1 MKKILF
7 VLFVVILSSSK
18 TFAQNPN
25 SFSFDVAQFIN
36 DFGDY
41 IDKSGK
47 SEAKDA
53 MSEFEGYY
61 NAGRFSNTQKIYIIK
76 MSNEMLSRNFL
87 ISPDFE
93 NYLKAMNGIVASNQ
107 VSKFDN
113 WHKALFNALNISKD
127 AFTKFLIVSRNI
139 YGDQVVA
146 NIGSM
151 KWVSNST
158 DVDLQTK
165 GDPAFIFKN
174 LDLFCYTPGDT
185 LEIYNTSGKYFP
197 ATNTW
202 IGKGG
207 KSDWTR
213 VGIDSAHIYAILKSY
228 KIDFQSGMVIAD
240 TALFYNPTLFSQPLI
255 GKLIDKPMGQSMGEK
270 SPYPQFESYK
280 KNYSGLNFGRGK
292 YTGGFGMKGATIIC
306 KGTDS
311 VPAQLVFYFKERP
324 ALKIASQE
332 LVVRANKVSTQKASA
347 TLYLDKD
354 SIFHPQ
360 LEFTYRLN
368 DHNIILYRSDEGIS
382 LAPFLDTYHNVEFYC
397 DEVKWDLNNPKID
410 IDMIN
415 DNAPARFESI
425 NHFRDYRYEQL
436 EFMLDYN
443 PLQRIKLYCEKYK
456 INGFYIEP
464 YAANFRSNKSDIKIQ
479 MIDLH
484 SRGFINYDSKREYV
498 TIKTKLK
505 DYVNAHNGRTD
516 YDAITF
522 ESIIKR
528 YANATISL
536 INNDLQI
543 QGVPKFYFS
552 DSQNV
557 YIIPKEQ
564 VVTLKKNRTMDFS
577 GKLRAGKVDFYGN
590 GFSFDYVK
598 FEVRLN
604 NVDSMKFLYKDEK
617 TGNNLPVK
625 SALNNIY
632 GTLAIDHAF
641 NKSGRKHFPG
651 YPVFK
656 SDVGSKVFY
665 DKPSTQLGT
674 YQHDRFYFDVDPF
687 TMDSLNDLDLE
698 HMALSGTLI
707 SGGIIP
713 DLKHF
718 ISLQSDKS
726 LGFKLASPEPGYP
739 MYGGKGR
746 GFVDL
751 SLSDEGF
758 FGNGNLKYI
767 SSTSVSNQF
776 IFLLDSMN
784 AQCNTFDNLRTSIY
798 PTVKGVNVYEHWL
811 PYADTMFISR
821 MQEYISFSDNR
832 STLDGT
838 LILTPTD
845 LRARGIT
852 NVEESQ
858 LLSEDFW
865 LQPDNILSENCTFRI
880 RSLQDSSRFSFNSA
894 SVKANV
900 NLQDRIGNFVFN
912 SGGLNSNFTFNQ
924 YAGSFEQFIWY
935 MDHKKVDF
943 RSYMINSEA
952 ASYLVSTRSGQ
963 DSLKFTTGISTLDLH
978 DFTLYSKKVP
988 FIRVGDAKVFA
999 DSQQVTIKQD
1009 ADMQILYRA
1018 NITADTITKYH
1029 NIENASV
1036 KILGRFNL
1044 DGKGDYEYVDRKK
1057 NKQKFFLS
1065 EININPAHQLV
1076 AKSII
1081 PDSIHF
1087 YVGPHIFFKGNALLK
1102 SIVKNL
1108 EYDGYFLAENKLPM
1122 PKTDWFRNSAVV
1134 NPDSVYINVQ
1144 ESLVNQNRQTLSVGM
1159 NISLDS
1165 THAYPSF
1172 FSRKRSASDHEL
1184 IKVQG
1189 TLFYDEKTNVFKMGS
1204 YSKIFKQAP
1213 KGNLMVFNEAKKNFY
1228 TEGRYK
1234 IGFEG
1239 SKFEISAAGNAS
1251 YSYLD
1256 TSFNMKLVMLL
1267 NFPFP
1272 QNALRAMYDSLTDQ
1286 SLTANQPEFD
1296 PVFLTK
1302 ALSEVVEERNIKK
1315 IKEEIE
1321 DNNSIRL
1328 INDLEKTI
1336 FISDMNVKWNQ
1347 PTRSL
1352 VSVGDIGINSFDKY
1366 KFERKIRGKMELVK
1380 RRSGDDFTLYLQS
1393 PQGSWYFFKYQKGI
1407 MYVIGSD
1414 LAFNKIL
1421 KDQIDKVS
1429 KDEYKLR
1436 LANISARNQ
1445 FVKAMKNK

>member
-1 MKKILF
+1 MKKSGFILF
-7 VLFVVILSSSK
+7 IFLLTTASS
-18 TFAQNPN
+18 FAQRPN
-25 SFSFDVAQFIN
+25 SFSFDVVQFIN
-36 DFGDY
+36 DLEDF
-41 IDKSGK
+41 IDNGK

-61 NAGRFSNTQKIYIIK
+61 NSGRFSNTQKIYIIK
-76 MSNEMLSRNFL
+76 MSNEMLNRNFQ

-93 NYLKAMNGIVASNQ
+93 NYLRAMNGIAQSNQ
-107 VSKFDN
+107 VDKFDN
-113 WHKALFNALNISKD
+113 WHKALNNSLLISKD

-139 YGDQVVA
+139 YGDHIVA
-146 NIGSM
+146 QSGFM
-151 KWVSNST
+151 KWMST
-158 DVDLQTK
+158 SADVDLQTK
-165 GDPAFIFKN
+165 GEPAFIFKN
-174 LDLFCYTPGDT
+174 LDLFCFTPGDT
-185 LEIYNTSGKYFP
+185 LEVYNTSGKYAP

-202 IGKGG
+202 YGKGG
-207 KSDWTR
+207 KTDWTR
-213 VGIDSAHIYAILKSY
+213 VGIDSNHIYAILKNY
-228 KIDFQSGMVIAD
+228 KIDMSSGLLIAD
-240 TALFYNPTLFSQPLI
+240 TALFYNSTLFSQPLI
-255 GKLIDKPMGQSMGEK
+255 GKLTDKPMGQSMGEK
-270 SPYPQFESYK
+270 STYPQFDSHK
-280 KNYSGLNFGRGK
+280 KNYTGLTFGRAK
-292 YTGGFGMKGATIIC
+292 YTGGIGMKGATIIC
-306 KGTDS
+306 RGTDS
-311 VPAQLVFYFKERP
+311 MPAQLVFLFKEKP
-324 ALKIASQE
+324 ALKVASME
-332 LVVRANKVSTQKASA
+332 FIVRASKVVTQKASA

-354 SIFHPQ
+354 SIYHPQ

-368 DHNIILYRSDEGIS
+368 DQNIILYRSDEGIS
-382 LAPFLDTYHNVEFYC
+382 QTPFLDVYHNVEFYC
-397 DEVKWDLNNPKID
+397 DEIKWDLNNPKID

-415 DNAPARFESI
+415 DNAPALFESV
-425 NHFRDYRYEQL
+425 NYFRDYRYERI
-436 EFMLDYN
+436 EMMLAYN
-443 PLQRIKLYCEKYK
+443 PLQRIKLFCEKNK
-456 INGFYIEP
+456 INSFDIDFY
-464 YAANFRSNKSDIKIQ
+464 ANLYKSNKSDIKLQ

-484 SRGFINYDSKREYV
+484 AKGFVNYDSEKERVTVKR
-498 TIKTKLK
+498 KLI
-505 DYVNAHNGRTD
+505 DYVNAHNGKTD

-522 ESIIKR
+522 ESVIRR
-528 YANATISL
+528 YPNATISL

-564 VVTLKKNRTMDFS
+564 IVTLKKNRNMDFS

-590 GFSFDYVK
+590 GFSFDYNR

-604 NVDSMKFLYKDEK
+604 NVDSMKFLYHDDKIGAD
-617 TGNNLPVK
+617 LPVK

-632 GTLAIDHAF
+632 GTLAIDHPY
-641 NKSGRKHFPG
+641 NKSGRKRFPG

-665 DKPSTQLGT
+665 DKPSTQSGV
-674 YQHDRFYFDVDPF
+674 YERNRFYFDVDPF

-713 DLKHF
+713 DLKNF
-718 ISLQSDKS
+718 LSLQPDRS
-726 LGFKLASPEPGYP
+726 LGFKVASPEPGYP

-758 FGNGNLKYI
+758 FGKGNLKYI
-767 SSTSVSNQF
+767 VSTSVSDKF

-784 AQCNTFDNLRTSIY
+784 ASCNTFDNQRTSVY
-798 PTVKGVNVYEHWL
+798 PTVKALNVYEHWL
-811 PYADTMFISR
+811 PYADTMFVTR
-821 MQEYISFSDNR
+821 TQEYIAFSDNR
-832 STLDGT
+832 ATLDGT

-845 LRARGIT
+845 LRATGII
-852 NVEESQ
+852 NVEEAQ
-858 LLSEDFW
+858 LLSKDFW
-865 LQPDNILSENCTFRI
+865 LQPDNILSDNSLFRI
-880 RSLQDSSRFSFNSA
+880 RALRDSSNFWFNSMSA
-894 SVKANV
+894 KVNV
-900 NLQDRIGNFVFN
+900 NLQDRIGNFIFN
-912 SGGLNSNFTFNQ
+912 AGGLNSNFTYNQ

-943 RSYMINSEA
+943 RSYMVASEP
-952 ASYLVSTRSGQ
+952 ASYLVSVRAGQ

-978 DFTLYSKKVP
+978 DFTLYSKKIP
-988 FIRVGDAKVFA
+988 FIRVGDAKIFA
-999 DSQQVTIKQD
+999 DSQQVTIKAE
-1009 ADMQILYRA
+1009 ADMQTLHRS
-1018 NITADTITKYH
+1018 NIIADTITKYH
-1029 NIENASV
+1029 SIENATL
-1036 KILGRFNL
+1036 KIGGRFKL
-1044 DGKGDYEYVDRKK
+1044 GGTGDYEYIDLKK

-1065 EININPAHQLV
+1065 DININPEHQLV
-1076 AKSII
+1076 ATSII
-1081 PDSIHF
+1081 PDSIRF
-1087 YVGPHIFFKGNALLK
+1087 YVGPHIQFKGNALLK
-1102 SIVKNL
+1102 SVVKNL
-1108 EYDGYFLAENKLPM
+1108 EYDGFFLAEHKMLLPR
-1122 PKTDWFRNSAVV
+1122 TDWFKNAAVV

-1144 ESLVNQNRQTLSVGM
+1144 ANLVNQVRQTLSVGM
-1159 NISLDS
+1159 NISIDS

-1172 FSRKRSASDHEL
+1172 FSRKRSASDQEL
-1184 IKVQG
+1184 MKVEG
-1189 TLFYDEKTNVFKMGS
+1189 TLFYDEKTNVFKMGA
-1204 YSKIFKQAP
+1204 YNKIFKDAP

-1228 TEGRYK
+1228 TEGKYK

-1239 SKFEISAAGNAS
+1239 SKFEINAAGNAS

-1256 TSFNMKLVMLL
+1256 TTFNMKLVMLL

-1272 QNALRAMYDSLTDQ
+1272 QGAIRVMYDSLTDQ

-1347 PTRSL
+1347 ATRSL

-1414 LAFNKIL
+1414 LAFNAIL

-1445 FVKAMKNK
+1445 FVKAMKNKQ

>member
-1 MKKILF
+1 
-7 VLFVVILSSSK
+7 
-18 TFAQNPN
+18 
-25 SFSFDVAQFIN
+25 
-36 DFGDY
+36 
-41 IDKSGK
+41 
-47 SEAKDA
+47 
-53 MSEFEGYY
+53 MSEFEGNY
-61 NAGRFSNTQKIYIIK
+61 NAGKFSNNQKIYIIK
-76 MSNEMLSRNFL
+76 MSNEMLNRNFL

-93 NYLKAMNGIVASNQ
+93 NYLKAMNGIVLSNQ

-139 YGDQVVA
+139 YGDQIVA
-146 NIGSM
+146 NVGSM
-151 KWVSNST
+151 KWMSSST

-165 GDPAFIFKN
+165 GDPAFIFKK
-174 LDLFCYTPGDT
+174 LDLICYTSGDT

-207 KSDWTR
+207 KTDWTR
-213 VGIDSAHIYAILKSY
+213 VGIDSSRIYAILKSY

-240 TALFYNPTLFSQPLI
+240 TALFYNPSLFSQPLI
-255 GKLIDKPMGQSMGEK
+255 GRLIDKPMGQSMGDK
-270 SPYPQFESYK
+270 STYPQFESHK

-292 YTGGFGMKGATIIC
+292 YTGGFGMKGTRIIC
-306 KGTDS
+306 RGIDS
-311 VPAQLVFYFKERP
+311 IPAEIVFYFKEKP
-324 ALKIASQE
+324 ALKIAAQE
-332 LVVRANKVSTQKASA
+332 FVVSLNKVVTQKASA

-360 LEFTYRLN
+360 LEFTYHLN
-368 DHNIILYRSDEGIS
+368 DHNIILYRSEDGIS
-382 LAPFLDTYHNVEFYC
+382 MAPFLDNYHNVEFFC
-397 DEVKWDLNNPKID
+397 DEIKWDLNNPKID

-443 PLQRIKLYCEKYK
+443 PPQRIKLYCEKNK
-456 INGFYIEP
+456 INGFYIDK
-464 YAANFRSNKSDIKIQ
+464 YAANYKSNKSDIKIQ
-479 MIDLH
+479 MIELH
-484 SRGFINYDSKREYV
+484 SRGFIIYDSKREYV
-498 TIKTKLK
+498 TVKPKLK

-516 YDAITF
+516 FDAIAF

-564 VVTLKKNRTMDFS
+564 LVTLKKNRAMDFS

-617 TGNNLPVK
+617 TGYNLPVK

-632 GTLAIDHAF
+632 GTLAIDHPY

-656 SDVGSKVFY
+656 SDVGSNVFY
-665 DKPSTQLGT
+665 NKPSTQGGV
-674 YQHDRFYFDVDPF
+674 YDKNRFYFSVDPF
-687 TMDSLNDLDLE
+687 TLDSLNDIDFE
-698 HMALSGTLI
+698 HMSLPGTLV

-718 ISLQSDKS
+718 LSLQPDKS
-726 LGFKLASPEPGYP
+726 LGFKLATPEPGYP

-758 FGNGNLKYI
+758 FGKGDLKYI
-767 SSTSVSNQF
+767 SSTSVSDQF
-776 IFLLDSMN
+776 VFLLDSMN
-784 AQCNTFDNLRTSIY
+784 AQCSTFDNLRTPVY
-798 PTVKGVNVYEHWL
+798 PTVKGLNVYEHWL
-811 PYADTMFISR
+811 PYDDTMFVHR
-821 MQEYISFSDNR
+821 TQQYISFSDNR

-845 LRARGIT
+845 LRARGII
-852 NVEESQ
+852 NVQEAQ
-858 LLSEDFW
+858 LLSTDFW
-865 LQPDNILSENCTFRI
+865 LQPDNILSENCAFRI
-880 RSLQDSSRFSFNSA
+880 RSLQDSSKFSFLSP

-900 NLQDRIGNFVFN
+900 NLQERIGNFTFN
-912 SGGLNSNFTFNQ
+912 YGGLNSIFTFNQ

-935 MDHKKVDF
+935 MDYKKVDF
-943 RSYMINSEA
+943 RSYLINGES
-952 ASYLVSTRSGQ
+952 ASYLVSTRTGQ
-963 DSLKFTTGISTLDLH
+963 DSLKFTTGISTLDLN
-978 DFTLYSKKVP
+978 DFSLYSKKVP

-999 DSQQVTIKQD
+999 DSQQVTIKKD
-1009 ADMQILYRA
+1009 ADMQTLFRA
-1018 NITADTITKYH
+1018 NIIADTITKYH
-1029 NIENASV
+1029 SIENSSV
-1036 KILGRFNL
+1036 KILGRFKL
-1044 DGKGDYEYVDRKK
+1044 DGTGDYEYVDRKK

-1065 EININPAHQLV
+1065 TIEINPFHQLV

-1081 PDSIHF
+1081 PDSIRF
-1087 YVGPHIFFKGNALLK
+1087 YVGPHIIFKGNALLK
-1102 SIVKNL
+1102 SVVKNL

-1122 PKTDWFRNSAVV
+1122 PRTDWFKNSAVV

-1159 NISLDS
+1159 NISIDS

-1172 FSRKRSASDHEL
+1172 FSRKRSPSDQEL
-1184 IKVQG
+1184 IKIQG
-1189 TLFYDEKTNVFKMGS
+1189 TLFYDENTNVFKMGS
-1204 YSKIFKQAP
+1204 YNKIFKQAP
-1213 KGNLMVFNEAKKNFY
+1213 KGNLMTFDEAKKNFY

-1239 SKFEISAAGNAS
+1239 SKFEISAAGNAN

-1272 QNALRAMYDSLTDQ
+1272 QNAIRAMSDSLINQ
-1286 SLTANQPEFD
+1286 SLVANQPEFD

-1302 ALSEVVEERNIKK
+1302 ALSEVVEDRNIKK

-1336 FISDMNVKWNQ
+1336 FISDINMKWNQ
-1347 PTRSL
+1347 VSRSL
-1352 VSVGDIGINSFDKY
+1352 ISVGEIGINSFDKY

-1414 LAFNKIL
+1414 LAFNTIL

-1445 FVKAMKNK
+1445 FVKAMKGK